1 MKQLARPLQGLASGF
16 SAEIEAVLSSSRLKA
31 TSF

>member
-1 MKQLARPLQGLASGF
+1 MKQLARPLRGLASGF
-16 SAEIEAVLSSSRLKA
+16 LAEIEAVLSSSRLKA